1 VNGYVN
7 ESGGEREIEY
17 GYVNENGGERE
28 IENAN
33 DNVNEGDPFFA
44 VNCGAVLINKL
55 ALEGEIG

>member
-1 VNGYVN
+1 MNGY
-7 ESGGEREIEY
+7 GEKGEIEY

>member
-1 VNGYVN
+1 MWGKGEN
-7 ESGGEREIEY
+7 ED